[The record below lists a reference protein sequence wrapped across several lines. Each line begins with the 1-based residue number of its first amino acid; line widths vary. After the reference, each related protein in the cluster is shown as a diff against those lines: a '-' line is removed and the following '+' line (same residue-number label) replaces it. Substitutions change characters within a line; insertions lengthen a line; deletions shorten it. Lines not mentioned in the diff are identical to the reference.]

1 MISLCTAYLGL
12 KTYEIQKGCAYV
24 SRKEISCRKHLQRE
38 YEVLYTLTACN
49 FGSSVSMAFLE
60 YITDVHI
67 INLELLHCFGS

>member
-38 YEVLYTLTACN
+38 YEVLYVKEPTQPNSLNCQVR
-49 FGSSVSMAFLE
+49 SQDMI
-60 YITDVHI
+60 YII
-67 INLELLHCFGS
+67 F